1 LSRKAVTLLIKAPS
15 LFDHPPNQNTLDPL
29 DRIIMDAFAAPSHP
43 PNQTMNSQQI
53 ADLFV
58 DQRILQPAQ
67 VDDILQEANLNGKS
81 IERALID
88 SGFVDQRGF
97 YQVIANALGT
107 DFIDLAEDEIAPETL
122 RLIPAG
128 LARLHQALPIAAHE
142 NTLRVALLD
151 PLDLRAVEDLRFALG
166 RDVHVVVAP
175 TGQVEDRIKL
185 YYGADS
191 SSMEEILKQL
201 GETGELMTLRD
212 AADSA
217 SIVEAEANATP
228 VIRFVD
234 LILFQAIQ
242 DRASDIH
249 FEPFENEF
257 KIRYRVDGAL
267 YEMAPPPRHL
277 ALPIISRV
285 KVMANMNIAE
295 RRLPQDGRIQ
305 KNIAGRAVDLRVS
318 TLPTQF
324 GESVVLRVLDRSTV
338 NLDLEALG
346 LPDHIHDYL
355 IEIVHRPNGI
365 FIVTGPT
372 GSGKTTTLYSCLR
385 KINTIDSKLLTAE
398 EPVEYDLDGIVQ
410 VPVNEAIGLTFARVL
425 RAFLRQDPDRI
436 MVGETRDLETAQ
448 ISIQAALTG
457 HLVFTTLHTNDAPG
471 AITRLIDM
479 GVEPFLI
486 SSTLEAVLGQRL
498 LRSICPRCRTP
509 YQPSDTLLVQL
520 GLSRPD
526 IGEKNF
532 YYGKGCDACNQTG
545 YSGRKGIYELLKITD
560 PLRELI
566 NERAPSVTLKEKAL
580 ELGMVTLRQD
590 GLRSVFAGDTT
601 IEEVLKYT

>member
-1 LSRKAVTLLIKAPS
+1 MNNKQVAE
-15 LFDHPPNQNTLDPL
+15 LFIEQH
-29 DRIIMDAFAAPSHP
+29 
-43 PNQTMNSQQI
+43 
-53 ADLFV
+53 V
-58 DQRILQPAQ
+58 LQPSQADDVLNEAQ
-67 VDDILQEANLNGKS
+67 LNGKT
-81 IERALID
+81 IAQAMVD
-88 SGFVDQRGF
+88 SGFVDERGF
-97 YQVIANALGT
+97 YQTIADGLGT
-107 DFIDLAEDEIAPETL
+107 EYVDLSEKEIAPKIV
-122 RLIPAG
+122 RLIPGG
-128 LARLHQALPIAAHE
+128 LARLHRALPIGMSG
-142 NTLRVALLD
+142 NTLRVALVD
-151 PLDLRAVEDLRFALG
+151 PLDLRATEDLRFALG
-166 RDVHVVVAP
+166 KDVNVVVASAE
-175 TGQVEDRIKL
+175 QIEDRIKQ
-185 YYGADS
+185 YYGTDT

-201 GETGELMTLRD
+201 GEAGELLQLHKGEG
-212 AADSA
+212 AVA
-217 SIVEAEANATP
+217 VEAEANATP
-228 VIRFVD
+228 IIRFVD
-234 LILFQAIQ
+234 LILYQAIQ

-267 YEMAPPPRHL
+267 YEMPPPPRHL
-277 ALPIISRV
+277 ALPVISRV

-305 KNIAGRAVDLRVS
+305 KNIGGRSVDLRVS

-324 GESVVLRVLDRSTV
+324 GESLVLRVLDRTTV
-338 NLDLEALG
+338 NLDLEMLG
-346 LPDHIHDYL
+346 MPDYIHDYVL
-355 IEIVHRPNGI
+355 EVIQRPNGI
-365 FIVTGPT
+365 FIATGPT

-398 EPVEYDLDGIVQ
+398 EPVEYDLEGIVQ

-436 MVGETRDLETAQ
+436 MVGETRDLQTAQ
-448 ISIQAALTG
+448 IAVQASLTG

-498 LRSICPRCRTP
+498 LRRICQPCRTTYEP
-509 YQPSDTLLVQL
+509 NEALLAQL
-520 GLSRPD
+520 EISQRD
-526 IGEKNF
+526 IGAKKF
-532 YYGKGCDACNQTG
+532 YCGKGCDACNNTG
-545 YSGRKGIYELLKITD
+545 FKGRKGIYELMKITD

-566 NERAPSVTLKEKAL
+566 NERAPTVVLRQKAV

-590 GLRSVFAGDTT
+590 GLRSIFAGDTT